1 MHNRCSGAKG
11 SLCKAV
17 LYAVYAYVQLII
29 EVKSSFNID
38 DSSSVNILR
47 SGILE
52 TWCLWMEMLML

>member
-1 MHNRCSGAKG
+1 MHNRYSGAKG

-17 LYAVYAYVQLII
+17 LYAVYPYAQLII

-38 DSSSVNILR
+38 DSSSVIILC

-52 TWCLWMEMLML
+52 T